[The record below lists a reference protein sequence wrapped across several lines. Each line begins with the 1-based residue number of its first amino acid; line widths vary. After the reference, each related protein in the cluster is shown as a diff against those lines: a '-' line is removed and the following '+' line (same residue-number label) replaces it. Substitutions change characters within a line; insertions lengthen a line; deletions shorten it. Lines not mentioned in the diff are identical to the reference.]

1 MGELRQLNHSQRN
14 YISRQHC
21 RNHVKKHLLS
31 IYPLLLVACAISAQA
46 QASGAFAGL
55 TVNKSAILS
64 LEKAEQ
70 LYETGNFKRAYFIYR
85 NELAPIGDKYAQYM
99 VGYMNLT
106 GQGTEADRVVAAA
119 WYRLAAERGTREFV
133 MVHNQLLVSLTPEQI
148 PEYERAF
155 IDLRKQYGDL
165 PILMRA
171 VREDYDRLRIRTG
184 SRLGSGA
191 SPVVIIDV
199 RQGRSMGSADAY
211 YEEIEDRLRARLE
224 LIARYIQTET
234 SDIDMNSL
242 SLEELEDRVEQV
254 LESAK

>member
-1 MGELRQLNHSQRN
+1 M
-14 YISRQHC
+14 
-21 RNHVKKHLLS
+21 KKHLLS
-31 IYPLLLVACAISAQA
+31 IYPLLLVACTLTAQA
-46 QASGAFAGL
+46 QASSAFAGL
-55 TVNKSAILS
+55 TINKSAIQS

-106 GQGTEADRVVAAA
+106 GQGTEADRVAAAA

-133 MVHNQLLVSLTPEQI
+133 LVHNQLLVSLTPEQI
-148 PEYERAF
+148 PDYDQAF

-184 SRLGSGA
+184 SRVGSGA

-199 RQGRSMGSADAY
+199 RQGGAVGSAEAY
-211 YEEIEDRLRARLE
+211 YEEIENRLKARLE
-224 LIARYIQTET
+224 MVARYMQTET
-234 SDIDMNSL
+234 ADIDMSSISL
-242 SLEELEDRVEQV
+242 DELEERVNEV